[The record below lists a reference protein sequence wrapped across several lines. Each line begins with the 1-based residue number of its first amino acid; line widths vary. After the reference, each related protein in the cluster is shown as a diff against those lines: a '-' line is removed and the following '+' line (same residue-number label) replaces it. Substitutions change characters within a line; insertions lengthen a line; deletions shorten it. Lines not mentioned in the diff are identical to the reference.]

1 MKTQASIATGEYV
14 LDLYERLNRVAILAL
29 NRDSRETVQRFSSAE
44 KAASPDFQA
53 WLRHKNAG
61 GSDIYVTWNRTGWFV
76 LPFAAS
82 WFGLTRPHR
91 TL

>member
-61 GSDIYVTWNRTGWFV
+61 GSDIYVT
-76 LPFAAS
+76 
-82 WFGLTRPHR
+82 
-91 TL
+91 